1 MATAMK
7 NRNATAKSSTA
18 TTAVNDTEPVVEK
31 EVIEETKPVTKKV
44 YKDTDGIPC
53 RSITPGKL
61 FMEGIKSKIVYR
73 WADNGDVVDVEYQDI
88 LAAIR
93 SNRAYVI
100 KPFFVI
106 EDKELVEKYP
116 QLKRVYETMYSIKDL
131 RDVITK
137 MSASEMEK
145 TILTLPEG
153 AKDSIKHLA
162 SQMISNGTLDSVQK
176 IKILD
181 KIYDTEMMM
190 MTGLF
195 GE

>member
-106 EDKELVEKYP
+106 EDKELVERFP

-137 MSASEMEK
+137 MSASEMEQ
-145 TILTLPEG
+145 TILALPEG